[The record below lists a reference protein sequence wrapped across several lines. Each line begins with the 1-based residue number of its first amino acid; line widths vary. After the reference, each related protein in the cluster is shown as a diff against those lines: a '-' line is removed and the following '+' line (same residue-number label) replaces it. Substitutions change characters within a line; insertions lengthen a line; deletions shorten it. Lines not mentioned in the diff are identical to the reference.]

1 METGLANVDEGESM
15 KVLSMLLLLLPLLSG
30 TVHAVAEGERVRAW
44 TLEDQYGEA
53 VMIAPD
59 TRLLLV
65 ASSRKAADVANE
77 ALEALPEG
85 FLASHTAL
93 YVADVSRMPK
103 MITRMVMVPAMRSA
117 HYRVLLDYDSRV
129 APEHLGSGD
138 EVLWL
143 GLEGLAVRDRRTFGS
158 AEALRQA
165 LEALPR

>member
-1 METGLANVDEGESM
+1 MRLLAI
-15 KVLSMLLLLLPLLSG
+15 LLLLLCS
-30 TVHAVAEGERVRAW
+30 VAVQAQSEGERVRAW
-44 TLEDQYGEA
+44 TLEDQFGDD

-65 ASSRKAADVANE
+65 ASSRKAADVVNE
-77 ALEALPEG
+77 ALEGLPEG
-85 FLASHTAL
+85 FLESNMAL

-117 HYRVLLDYDSRV
+117 SYSVLLDYDSKV
-129 APEHLGSGD
+129 APAHLGQGD

-143 GLEGLAVRDRRTFGS
+143 GLEGLVVEERRTYDS
-158 AEALRQA
+158 PEALRQA

>member
-1 METGLANVDEGESM
+1 MR
-15 KVLSMLLLLLPLLSG
+15 VLVALLLVLFSG
-30 TVHAVAEGERVRAW
+30 TALAVAEGERIRAW
-44 TLEDQYGEA
+44 TLEDQFGDD
-53 VMIAPD
+53 VLIAPD

-85 FLASHTAL
+85 FLESQAAL

-129 APEHLGSGD
+129 APERLGD
-138 EVLWL
+138 DDVLWL
-143 GLEGLAVRDRRTFGS
+143 GLEGLTVNERRTFDS
-158 AEALRQA
+158 AAALRQA
-165 LEALPR
+165 LEALPQ